1 MSVDASATP
10 LYVEPMS
17 HVVTENEGAVRTL
30 RIARPE
36 KKNALTIAMYEQM
49 IEVLSAAD
57 QDDSVN
63 VLRII
68 GSPGV
73 FTAGNDIFDFMQ
85 RPPTGEDSAVFRVLL
100 GLVGF
105 AKPIIAAVDGPAVG
119 LGTTMLL
126 HCDLV
131 VATTAAKFRMPF
143 VPLGLVPEGAS
154 SLLLPRGVG
163 MQRASEWL
171 MLGDA
176 FSAEDAYRA
185 GLVNR
190 LVEPSALE
198 AESMKLATE
207 LAARPKEAVRLTKK
221 LIRDPLRESTLATL
235 KREGAL
241 FVQRLQS
248 PEAMAAF
255 MAFAQKK

>member
-1 MSVDASATP
+1 MA
-10 LYVEPMS
+10 

-30 RIARPE
+30 RITRPE
-36 KKNALTIAMYEQM
+36 KKNALTIAMYES
-49 IEVLSAAD
+49 IVEVLSGAD
-57 QDDSVN
+57 SDDAVN

-100 GLVGF
+100 GLLGF
-105 AKPIIAAVDGPAVG
+105 SKPIVAAVDGPAVG
-119 LGTTMLL
+119 LGTTMLI

-171 MLGDA
+171 LLGDA
-176 FSAEDAYRA
+176 FGAEEAHRA

-190 LVEPSALE
+190 VVEPAALE

-207 LAARPKEAVRLTKK
+207 LASRPKEAVRLTKK
-221 LIRDPLRESTLATL
+221 LLRDPLRESTLATL
-235 KREGAL
+235 KREGAI
-241 FVQRLQS
+241 FIERLQS
-248 PEAMAAF
+248 PEAMQAF

>member
-1 MSVDASATP
+1 MA
-10 LYVEPMS
+10 

-30 RIARPE
+30 RITRPE
-36 KKNALTIAMYEQM
+36 KKNALTIAMYES
-49 IEVLSAAD
+49 IVEVLSGAD
-57 QDDSVN
+57 SDDAVN
-63 VLRII
+63 VLRSI

-73 FTAGNDIFDFMQ
+73 FTAGNDLFDFMQ

-100 GLVGF
+100 GLLGF
-105 AKPIIAAVDGPAVG
+105 AKPIVAAVDGPAVG
-119 LGTTMLL
+119 LGTTMLI

-171 MLGDA
+171 LLGDA
-176 FSAEDAYRA
+176 FGAEEAHRA

-190 LVEPSALE
+190 VVEPAALE

-207 LAARPKEAVRLTKK
+207 LASRPKEAVRLTKK
-221 LIRDPLRESTLATL
+221 LLRDPLRESTLATL
-235 KREGAL
+235 KREGAI
-241 FVQRLQS
+241 FIERLQS
-248 PEAMAAF
+248 PEAMQAF

>member
-1 MSVDASATP
+1 
-10 LYVEPMS
+10 MS
-17 HVVTENEGAVRTL
+17 HVVTENEGAVRTIRL
-30 RIARPE
+30 ARPE
-36 KKNALTIAMYEQM
+36 KKNALTVAMYEAM
-49 IEVLSAAD
+49 ITALAEADAA
-57 QDDSVN
+57 DSVN
-63 VLRII
+63 VLRVI

-85 RPPTGEDSAVFRVLL
+85 KPPTGEDSAVFRVLL
-100 GLVGF
+100 GLLGF
-105 AKPIIAAVDGPAVG
+105 RKPILAAVDGPAVG

-131 VATTAAKFRMPF
+131 VATKTAKFRMPF

-154 SLLLPRGVG
+154 SLLLPRQVG

-176 FSAEDAYRA
+176 FGVEDAHRA

-190 LVEPSALE
+190 VVEPEALE
-198 AESMKLATE
+198 VESMKLATE
-207 LAARPKEAVRLTKK
+207 LASRPKEAVRLTKK
-221 LIRDPLRESTLATL
+221 LLRDPLRETTLATF
-235 KREGAL
+235 KREGAI
-241 FVQRLQS
+241 FVERLKS

>member
-1 MSVDASATP
+1 MA
-10 LYVEPMS
+10 
-17 HVVTENEGAVRTL
+17 HVGVENEGAVRTL
-30 RIARPE
+30 RITRPE
-36 KKNALTIAMYEQM
+36 KKNALTIAMYESM
-49 IEVLSAAD
+49 VDVLAAAD
-57 QDDSVN
+57 ADDTVN

-100 GLVGF
+100 GLLGF
-105 AKPIIAAVDGPAVG
+105 AKPIVAAVDGPAVG
-119 LGTTMLL
+119 LGTTMLI

-171 MLGDA
+171 LLGDA
-176 FSAEDAYRA
+176 FGAEEAHRA

-190 LVEPSALE
+190 VVEPAALE

-207 LAARPKEAVRLTKK
+207 LASRPKEAVRLTKK
-221 LIRDPLRESTLATL
+221 LLRDPLRESTLATL
-235 KREGAL
+235 KREGAI
-241 FVQRLQS
+241 FIQRLQS
-248 PEAMAAF
+248 PEAMQAF

>member
-1 MSVDASATP
+1 
-10 LYVEPMS
+10 MS
-17 HVVTENEGAVRTL
+17 HVVVENEGAVRTL
-30 RIARPE
+30 RLARPE
-36 KKNALTIAMYEQM
+36 KKNALTIAMYEAL
-49 IEVLSAAD
+49 VAGLDAAD
-57 QDDSVN
+57 AEDSVN

-100 GLVGF
+100 ALLGF
-105 AKPIIAAVDGPAVG
+105 SKPIVAAVDGPAVG

-131 VATTAAKFRMPF
+131 LATHAAKFRMPF

-154 SLLLPRGVG
+154 SLLLPRTVG
-163 MQRASEWL
+163 MQKASEWL
-171 MLGDA
+171 MLGDVFDA
-176 FSAEDAYRA
+176 AEAHRA

-190 LVEPSALE
+190 LVEPAALE
-198 AESMKLATE
+198 ADSMKLATD
-207 LAARPKEAVRLTKK
+207 LAARPKEAVKLTKK
-221 LIRDPLRESTLATL
+221 LMRDPLREATLATL
-235 KREGAL
+235 KREGAI
-241 FVQRLQS
+241 FIQRLQS